1 MGFLRKVGKKI
12 KRAFK
17 KIGKK
22 IKRAFGKVAKFF
34 GKLGPLGSIALSFL
48 LPGIGSAISGWFS
61 GLPAGNFIKVI
72 GEKMIDLH
80 KKCLFLWSNCQVTQ
94 CVRS

>member
-1 MGFLRKVGKKI
+1 MGFLRKIGKKI

-48 LPGIGSAISGWFS
+48 L
-61 GLPAGNFIKVI
+61 
-72 GEKMIDLH
+72 
-80 KKCLFLWSNCQVTQ
+80 
-94 CVRS
+94 RSESVV